1 MTKRTYFTFSNNVS
15 KLVGTF
21 AGFNLAK
28 IMTVLF
34 LPPQMNQNA
43 TSSAIGSHCVYYF
56 KKKMTVAM
64 LLLWLSS

>member
-1 MTKRTYFTFSNNVS
+1 MTKRTYFTFSNNVL

-43 TSSAIGSHCVYYF
+43 TSSAIGSHCV
-56 KKKMTVAM
+56 
-64 LLLWLSS
+64 